1 MRKGIRQNYC
11 VVIDYKDGRNW
22 EWCSTLLEAIG
33 KGRQAVKDDNVK
45 RAHLTINFWK
55 ENKQ

>member
-22 EWCSTLLEAIG
+22 ENCSTLLEAIG
-33 KGRQAVKDDNVK
+33 KGRQAVKDDSVK
-45 RAHLTINFWK
+45 RAYLTINFWK
-55 ENKQ
+55 EAKK